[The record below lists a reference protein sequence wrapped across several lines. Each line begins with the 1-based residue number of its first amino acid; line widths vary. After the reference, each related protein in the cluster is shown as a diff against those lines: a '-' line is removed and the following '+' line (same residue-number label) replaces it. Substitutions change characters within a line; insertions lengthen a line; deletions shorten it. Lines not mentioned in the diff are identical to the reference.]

1 MCKICCTFAADCK
14 NKQHQTISNNFKQ
27 HTIMNKF
34 FYFIAATL
42 VAVSFASCEQNKPSQ
57 PKDDDDDSPKTKNSL
72 TFKMDINIVSSNE
85 VSWTV
90 TPSDTSVWYFSGCA
104 TLASFEGVGAPSIEE
119 SPEPLLA
126 QLTGAGFNFNALRYL
141 FAPPAVH
148 KGEWS
153 YSRTDYLP
161 NMEYILFAFPVDTN
175 LNVLGDIAYQI
186 FTMPREYVDL
196 GLTSGTLWASVSE
209 PGLWTYDR
217 AIQDFGGAVPT
228 QEQWNELMNECIWVN
243 GYSVAEGY
251 WGKTQVNGYSI
262 QGPNGKWIFIACQ
275 GGVDCEGV
283 KIDSETDTFY
293 WTSTSDDANT
303 AYAALGLQQSSGY
316 VVTSTSLLSTCNSI
330 GVHLVNQ
337 K

>member
-1 MCKICCTFAADCK
+1 
-14 NKQHQTISNNFKQ
+14 
-27 HTIMNKF
+27 MNKF
-34 FYFIAATL
+34 FYFIAAAL
-42 VAVSFASCEQNKPSQ
+42 VAVSFAACEKNKPSQ
-57 PKDDDDDSPKTKNSL
+57 PSDDDDDSPKSKNSL
-72 TFKMDINIVSSNE
+72 TFQMDINIVSSNE

-119 SPEPLLA
+119 SPKPLLA
-126 QLTGAGFNFNALRYL
+126 QLTGAGFNFNALLYL

-196 GLTSGTLWASVSE
+196 GLTSGTLWASISE

-217 AIQDFGGAVPT
+217 AIKDFGGAVPT
-228 QEQWNELMNECIWVN
+228 QEQWNELMNECIWIY
-243 GYSVAEGY
+243 GHSVAEEY
-251 WGKTQVNGYSI
+251 WGKSPMNGYSI

-275 GGVDCEGV
+275 GSVDCEGV
-283 KIDSETDTFY
+283 KNDSETDPFY
-293 WTSTSDDANT
+293 WTSTSEDTNDAYE
-303 AYAALGLQQSSGY
+303 AFGFLQSSGNVDTFIGLLQKCY
-316 VVTSTSLLSTCNSI
+316 SL
-330 GVHLVNQ
+330 GVHVVST